1 MSEKSTNPWIIV
13 LLVSVAVNGLLGGLL
28 FSKHIGPKPSA
39 LHMNTPRFS
48 QIPPPALVSVGDNPR
63 QLLQHLEPVRRKEVL
78 AGAMKQL
85 RRGTSNPPHD
95 LLFQLRKSRK
105 HTIALLRA
113 DTLNA
118 DALNTELAKNRA
130 LKDTLGRQ
138 GDMLILEIFKQ
149 LTPQERQGLAR
160 KQKRKHRK
168 LKKRKLKHKN

>member
-48 QIPPPALVSVGDNPR
+48 PIPPPALVSVGDNPR
-63 QLLQHLEPVRRKEVL
+63 QLLRHLEPTRRKEVL
-78 AGAMKQL
+78 SRAMKQL
-85 RRGTSNPPHD
+85 RSGTPKQSHD
-95 LLFQLRKSRK
+95 LLFRLRKSRK

-118 DALNTELAKNRA
+118 EALHTELAKNRD

-149 LTPQERQGLAR
+149 LTPEERQGLAHN
-160 KQKRKHRK
+160 KKRKY
-168 LKKRKLKHKN
+168 KKRKLKHKN